1 MASTQVYTKESIN
14 PLDVST
20 PLKALMDVATGKDSI
35 YIKAKETM
43 SAFLETA
50 NMSDAEKAAQ
60 LNQTLVSM
68 TSSITD
74 NAMGHA
80 VAIAKENRDG
90 VYQLTAMREDTL
102 LKQEQRDK
110 LAQDTDNAVVQGEV
124 LKAQKD
130 EMVIKG
136 WAEQA
141 SMEKDLG
148 VVLANLPATT
158 DTVKLPSTA
167 VSDQGTK
174 WEQMQQLKMSVYAT
188 LAKSYRENGTIT
200 WTVDAATNKINTIT
214 DLAPATPGLTKRQ
227 EQVAIRQ
234 EKAFDD
240 NKVQHAANSSANMI
254 GLLLA
259 SADSQAISKSN
270 VTKWQ
275 TAIDYLNTTGVAT
288 VPINT
293 VYGSIVIL
301 TSPTTIS
308 KIGDNY
314 VISGTTSNIPA
325 GNSVTV
331 TVETNVAGII
341 KVSTEAATIIATD
354 NTWSVTLHTSMLT
367 DLDVDSTA
375 IVKAMAVD
383 STAHA
388 RYDTNPVD
396 VTA

>member
-1 MASTQVYTKESIN
+1 MASTQVYTKETIN
-14 PLDVST
+14 KLDVLS
-20 PLKALMDVATGKDSI
+20 PYKELMEASMSKDSI
-35 YIKAKETM
+35 YIHAKETM
-43 SAFLETA
+43 QSFFENS
-50 NMSDAEKAAQ
+50 NMTDADKASVLSGMLTQMVAG
-60 LNQTLVSM
+60 V
-68 TSSITD
+68 TS
-74 NAMGHA
+74 NAMNSA
-80 VAIAKENRDG
+80 IAIAKEDRDG
-90 VYQLTAMREDTL
+90 AYQLTAVREDTL

-110 LAQDTDNAVVQGEV
+110 LAEDKANVTKQGK
-124 LKAQKD
+124 LIDAQRD
-130 EMVIKG
+130 ELVIKG

-148 VVLANLPATT
+148 VMLSNLPATT
-158 DTVKLPSTA
+158 DTVKLPSIA
-167 VSDQGTK
+167 VSDKGTK

-200 WTVDAATNKINTIT
+200 WTVDPNSNKINTIT

-254 GLLLA
+254 GLLLSA
-259 SADSQAISKSN
+259 SDAGALSKSD
-270 VTKWQ
+270 VTKWR
-275 TAIDYLNTTGVAT
+275 TAIDYLNTSGVAT

-308 KIGDNY
+308 KVGDNY
-314 VISGTTSNIPA
+314 VVSGTTSNIPA

-331 TVETNVAGII
+331 TIETSVNGID
-341 KVSTEAATIIATD
+341 KQSTEAATVVNSD
-354 NTWSVTLHTSMLT
+354 NTWTVTLHTSMFT
-367 DLDVDSTA
+367 DIDVDTDA
-375 IVKAMAVD
+375 VIKAMTVD
-383 STAHA
+383 STAHS
-388 RYDTNPVD
+388 RYDTNPVN

>member
-1 MASTQVYTKESIN
+1 MASTQAYTKEAIN
-14 PLDVST
+14 GLDVLA
-20 PLKALMDVATGKDSI
+20 PYRELMIASMDKDSV
-35 YIKAKETM
+35 YIHAKETM
-43 SAFLETA
+43 EEFFNNSTMTDVDKA
-50 NMSDAEKAAQ
+50 NILSEMLTQMVAG
-60 LNQTLVSM
+60 V
-68 TSSITD
+68 TS
-74 NAMGHA
+74 NAMGSA
-80 VAIAKENRDG
+80 IQIAKENRDG
-90 VYQLTAMREDTL
+90 VYQLTAIREDTL

-110 LAQDTDNAVVQGEV
+110 LAQDTANAVIQGGL

>member
-1 MASTQVYTKESIN
+1 MASTQTYTKEVVN
-14 PLDVST
+14 GLDVLT
-20 PLKALMDVATGKDSI
+20 PYKELMKASMDKDSI
-35 YIKAKETM
+35 YIHAKETM
-43 SAFLETA
+43 EAFFQNSSLTDADKA
-50 NMSDAEKAAQ
+50 NVLSGMLTQMVAG
-60 LNQTLVSM
+60 V
-68 TSSITD
+68 TD
-74 NAMGHA
+74 NAMSNA

-90 VYQLTAMREDTL
+90 AYQLTALREDTL

-110 LAQDTDNAVVQGEV
+110 LSQETVNAGKQGK
-124 LKAQKD
+124 LLDAQKD
-130 EMVIKG
+130 ELVIKS

-141 SMEKDLG
+141 NMEKDLG
-148 VVLANLPATT
+148 VVLDSLPATT
-158 DTVKLPSTA
+158 DIVKLPSAA
-167 VSDQGTK
+167 VSDKGTK

-200 WTVDAATNKINTIT
+200 WTVDPATNKINTIT

-254 GLLLA
+254 GLLL
-259 SADSQAISKSN
+259 SANDAGELTAGD
-270 VTKWQ
+270 VTKWRN
-275 TAIDYLNTTGVAT
+275 AIDYLNTSGVAT

-293 VYGSIVIL
+293 VYGSILIV

-308 KIGDNY
+308 KSGDNY
-314 VISGTTSNIPA
+314 VVSGTTSNIPA

-331 TVETNVAGII
+331 TVETSVNGII
-341 KVSTEAATIIATD
+341 KVSTEATTVVATD

-367 DLDVDSTA
+367 GLDVDSA
-375 IVKAMAVD
+375 AVVKAMAVD

-388 RYDTNPVD
+388 RYDTNAVS
-396 VTA
+396 VIA

>member
-90 VYQLTAMREDTL
+90 VYQLTAIREDTL

-110 LAQDTDNAVVQGEV
+110 LAQDTANAVIQGGL

-254 GLLLA
+254 GLLLSA
-259 SADSQAISKSN
+259 SDPGALTASD
-270 VTKWQ
+270 VTKWR
-275 TAIDYLNTTGVAT
+275 TSIDYLNT
-288 VPINT
+288 
-293 VYGSIVIL
+293 
-301 TSPTTIS
+301 
-308 KIGDNY
+308 
-314 VISGTTSNIPA
+314 
-325 GNSVTV
+325 VT
-331 TVETNVAGII
+331 
-341 KVSTEAATIIATD
+341 
-354 NTWSVTLHTSMLT
+354 
-367 DLDVDSTA
+367 
-375 IVKAMAVD
+375 
-383 STAHA
+383 
-388 RYDTNPVD
+388 P
-396 VTA
+396 